1 MNAPISIGIVGDFN
15 AENHTHRATNE
26 ALEHAAARQA
36 LPLRVK
42 WLHTTSV
49 LAAGGREQL
58 GQHDALWLAPASPY
72 ASMEGALAA
81 VEFARR
87 RDWPF
92 TAS

>member
-1 MNAPISIGIVGDFN
+1 MNAPIRIGIVGDFN
-15 AENHTHRATNE
+15 PENHTHRATHA
-26 ALEHAAARQA
+26 ALEHAAAR
-36 LPLRVK
+36 LSVPLRVK
-42 WLHTTSV
+42 WLHTTSI

-58 GQHDALWLAPASPY
+58 AQHDALWLAPASPY

-87 RDWPF
+87 GDWPF